1 MLYLCAVIEYDCDSN
16 VIAVQFVL
24 VILLFQN
31 YVKTIYMS
39 STFCTSLIRFQLKL
53 HLVVYI

>member
-16 VIAVQFVL
+16 VIAVQFVS

-31 YVKTIYMS
+31 YVKTTGYLYVKYILYFIDQI
-39 STFCTSLIRFQLKL
+39 ST
-53 HLVVYI
+53 

>member
-16 VIAVQFVL
+16 VIAAQFVL

-31 YVKTIYMS
+31 CENYLYVKYILYFIDQI
-39 STFCTSLIRFQLKL
+39 ST
-53 HLVVYI
+53 